1 MLEHP
6 PNVVASEEH
15 ATTTTTTTTTTTR
28 RVKLPQWPDLRL
40 SPSGMMIV
48 DHNILATLSSALW
61 EWVLYLKDPNRF
73 ISFTE
78 RIPSTPD
85 SFCRI
90 LVRYAYLS
98 NHLRCFRVC
107 AYHLWSVWSEHFSP
121 VHIIYSKDQIQ
132 ESGFYFFSFTHFG
145 VRDLKYPVDFLIYE
159 SKMMLY
165 YLFNYWW
172 WWWWWWWCAKPCDW
186 CVGFKFY

>member
-15 ATTTTTTTTTTTR
+15 ATTTTTTTTTTR

-132 ESGFYFFSFTHFG
+132 ESGFYFFFFHTFWSE
-145 VRDLKYPVDFLIYE
+145 RP
-159 SKMMLY
+159 
-165 YLFNYWW
+165 
-172 WWWWWWWCAKPCDW
+172 
-186 CVGFKFY
+186 